1 MSSEERKRR
10 IRAARTFLF
19 VPADQPD
26 RIAKALK
33 SESDAVIIDLE
44 DAVRSTNKVKA
55 RTGLELPPRPVATPL
70 IFLRVN
76 AYGSPEFKQDVLK
89 ALELQVD
96 GLILPKFVPGQSAIA
111 ADQALT
117 RLEVAS
123 GTEVTLPAIG
133 LVETTAGVLALLN
146 SSGIS
151 ARVERLAFGGADLY
165 TDLGISFSA
174 AGPNTDLAMAALV
187 MASVHAQLGS
197 PIDTPH
203 FMLGDEIGL
212 KARSEYAAAMGFGGK
227 LCIHPN
233 QLQIVSQS
241 FAVKENES
249 EWAQRVIDLWNER
262 DQSSGALLLDS
273 NLIDEAMVKRA
284 KQILGLL

>member
-1 MSSEERKRR
+1 MSSEERKNR

-44 DAVRSTNKVKA
+44 DAVRAENKVKA
-55 RTGLELPPRPVATPL
+55 RSALELPPSSADSPL

-76 AYGSPEFKQDVLK
+76 AYGSPEYEQDVLK
-89 ALELQVD
+89 ALELKVD
-96 GLILPKFVPGQSAIA
+96 GIILPKFLPGQSAIA

-117 RLEVAS
+117 RLEVGSSYEGA
-123 GTEVTLPAIG
+123 LPTIG
-133 LVETTAGVLALLN
+133 LIETTAGVLALLN
-146 SSGIS
+146 SSSIPT
-151 ARVERLAFGGADLY
+151 RVERLAFGGADLY
-165 TDLGISFSA
+165 TDLGISFSV

-203 FMLGDEIGL
+203 FTLGDEMGL
-212 KARSEYAAAMGFGGK
+212 KERSEYAARMGFGGK

-233 QLQIVSQS
+233 QLEIVDQS
-241 FAVKENES
+241 FAVKGNES
-249 EWAQRVIDLWNER
+249 EWAHRVIDLWNER
-262 DQSSGALLLDS
+262 DQSSGALLLDA

-284 KQILGLL
+284 KQILGFL

>member
-33 SESDAVIIDLE
+33 SESDTVIIDLE
-44 DAVRSTNKVKA
+44 DAVRSENKVKA
-55 RTGLELPPRPVATPL
+55 RTALELPPSSADSPL

-76 AYGSPEFKQDVLK
+76 AYISPEFEQDVVK
-89 ALELQVD
+89 ALELKVD
-96 GLILPKFVPGQSAIA
+96 GIILPKFVPGQSAIT
-111 ADQALT
+111 ADQALA
-117 RLEVAS
+117 RLEVVS
-123 GTEVTLPAIG
+123 GAEVALPMIG
-133 LVETTAGVLALLN
+133 LIETTAGVLALLN
-146 SSGIS
+146 SSSIPT
-151 ARVERLAFGGADLY
+151 RVERLAFGGADLY
-165 TDLGISFSA
+165 TDLGISYSA

-203 FMLGDEIGL
+203 FTLGDDAGL
-212 KARSEYAAAMGFGGK
+212 KERSEYAAQMGFGGK

-233 QLQIVSQS
+233 QLEIVDRS
-241 FAVKENES
+241 FTVKKDES

-273 NLIDEAMVKRA
+273 NLIDVAMVKRA

>member
-1 MSSEERKRR
+1 MNSEERKRR

-44 DAVRSTNKVKA
+44 DAVRSENKVKA

-76 AYGSPEFKQDVLK
+76 AYGSPEFEQDVLK

-146 SSGIS
+146 SSGIP

-241 FAVKENES
+241 FAVKEDES

>member
-1 MSSEERKRR
+1 MNSEEHKKR

-26 RIAKALK
+26 RIAKAFT

-44 DAVRSTNKVKA
+44 DAVRSENKVKA
-55 RTGLELPPRPVATPL
+55 RTALELPPRPVAAPL

-76 AYGSPEFKQDVLK
+76 AYDSAEFEQDVLK
-89 ALELQVD
+89 ALELKVD
-96 GLILPKFVPGQSAIA
+96 AIILPKFVPGQSAIL
-111 ADQALT
+111 ADQTLT
-117 RLEVAS
+117 RLEETS
-123 GTEVTLPAIG
+123 GTELALPVIG
-133 LVETTAGVLALLN
+133 LIETTAGVLGLLN
-146 SSGIS
+146 SSNIP

-165 TDLGISFSA
+165 TDLGIAFSA

-203 FMLGDEIGL
+203 FTLGDEIGL
-212 KARSEYAAAMGFGGK
+212 KERSEYAAGMGFGGK

-233 QLQIVSQS
+233 QLQIVSAS
-241 FAVKENES
+241 FAVQKNES
-249 EWAQRVIDLWNER
+249 EWAQRVIELWNER

-273 NLIDEAMVKRA
+273 KLIDEAMVKRA

>member
-26 RIAKALK
+26 RIAKALASK
-33 SESDAVIIDLE
+33 CDAVIIDLE
-44 DAVRSTNKVKA
+44 DAVRSEYKVKA
-55 RTGLELPPRPVATPL
+55 RTALELPSRLVDAPL

-76 AYGSPEFKQDVLK
+76 AYGSPEFEQDVFKAMELK
-89 ALELQVD
+89 VD
-96 GLILPKFVPGQSAIA
+96 GIILPKFLPGQSAILT
-111 ADQALT
+111 DQALT
-117 RLEVAS
+117 RLEAAS
-123 GTEVTLPAIG
+123 GTELALPVIG

-146 SSGIS
+146 SSDIP

-165 TDLGISFSA
+165 TDLGIAFSA
-174 AGPNTDLAMAALV
+174 TGPNSNLAMAALV

-203 FMLGDEIGL
+203 FTLGDDDGL
-212 KARSEYAAAMGFGGK
+212 KERSEYAARMGFGGK

-233 QLQIVSQS
+233 QLQIVSAS
-241 FAVKENES
+241 FAVKREES
-249 EWAQRVIDLWNER
+249 EWAQRVIDIWNER
-262 DQSSGALLLDS
+262 DQSSGALLLDL

-284 KQILGLL
+284 RQILGLL

>member
-1 MSSEERKRR
+1 MNSEERKKR

-19 VPADQPD
+19 VPADQSD

-33 SESDAVIIDLE
+33 SASEAVIIDLE
-44 DAVRSTNKVKA
+44 DAVRSENKVKA
-55 RTGLELPPRPVATPL
+55 RTALELPPRPVGAPL

-76 AYGSPEFKQDVLK
+76 AYGSPEFEQDVFK
-89 ALELQVD
+89 ALELKVD
-96 GLILPKFVPGQSAIA
+96 GIILPKFVPGESAIV

-117 RLEVAS
+117 RLEETS
-123 GTEVTLPAIG
+123 GTELALPVIG
-133 LVETTAGVLALLN
+133 LIETTAGVLALLN
-146 SSGIS
+146 SSHIP

-174 AGPNTDLAMAALV
+174 AGPNSDLAMAALV

-203 FMLGDEIGL
+203 FTLGDEIGL
-212 KARSEYAAAMGFGGK
+212 KERSEYAARMGFGGK

-233 QLQIVSQS
+233 QLQSVSES
-241 FAVKENES
+241 FGMKEEES
-249 EWAQRVIDLWNER
+249 EWAQRVINLWNER

-273 NLIDEAMVKRA
+273 KLIDESMVKRA
-284 KQILGLL
+284 RQILGLL

>member
-1 MSSEERKRR
+1 MDSVERKKR

-26 RIAKALK
+26 RIAKALN

-44 DAVRSTNKVKA
+44 DAVRSENKVKA
-55 RTGLELPPRPVATPL
+55 RTALELPPMPVTAPL

-76 AYGSPEFKQDVLK
+76 AYGSPEFEQDVLK
-89 ALELQVD
+89 ALELKVD
-96 GLILPKFVPGQSAIA
+96 GIILPKFVPGQSAIA
-111 ADQALT
+111 VDQTLT
-117 RLEVAS
+117 RLEASS
-123 GTEVTLPAIG
+123 GTEVALPVIG
-133 LVETTAGVLALLN
+133 LIETTAGVLALLN
-146 SSGIS
+146 SSNIS

-203 FMLGDEIGL
+203 FTLGDEKGL
-212 KARSEYAAAMGFGGK
+212 KERSEYAASMGFGGK

-233 QLQIVSQS
+233 QLQIVSAS
-241 FAVKENES
+241 FAAKKEES
-249 EWAQRVIDLWNER
+249 EWAQRVIERWNER

-273 NLIDEAMVKRA
+273 KLIDEAMVKRA

>member
-1 MSSEERKRR
+1 MNSVERKER

-19 VPADQPD
+19 APGDQPD
-26 RIAKALK
+26 HIAKALT

-44 DAVRSTNKVKA
+44 DAVRSENKVKA
-55 RTGLELPPRPVATPL
+55 RTELALPPSPLAAPL

-76 AYGSPEFKQDVLK
+76 AYGSPEFEQDVLK
-89 ALELQVD
+89 ALELKVD
-96 GLILPKFVPGQSAIA
+96 GIILPKFVPGESATA
-111 ADQALT
+111 ADHALT

-123 GTEVTLPAIG
+123 GTEPALPVIG
-133 LVETTAGVLALLN
+133 LIETTAGVLALLN
-146 SSGIS
+146 SSDIP

-165 TDLGISFSA
+165 ADLGIAFAA

-203 FMLGDEIGL
+203 FTLGDEIGL
-212 KARSEYAAAMGFGGK
+212 KERSEYAARMGFGGK

-233 QLQIVSQS
+233 QLQIVSAS
-241 FAVKENES
+241 FAVMEDES
-249 EWAQRVIDLWNER
+249 DWAQRVIELWNER
-262 DQSSGALLLDS
+262 AQSSGALLLDS
-273 NLIDEAMVKRA
+273 KLIDEAMVKRA
-284 KQILGLL
+284 RQILGLL

>member
-1 MSSEERKRR
+1 MDSVERKKR
-10 IRAARTFLF
+10 IRAASTFLF

-44 DAVRSTNKVKA
+44 DAVRSENKVRA
-55 RTGLELPPRPVATPL
+55 RTALELPPMPVAAPL

-76 AYGSPEFKQDVLK
+76 AYGSPQFEQDVLK
-89 ALELQVD
+89 ALELKVD
-96 GLILPKFVPGQSAIA
+96 GIILPKFVPGESAIV

-123 GTEVTLPAIG
+123 GTELALPVIG
-133 LVETTAGVLALLN
+133 LIETTAGVLALLN
-146 SSGIS
+146 SSNIP

-165 TDLGISFSA
+165 TDLGISFST

-203 FMLGDEIGL
+203 FTLGDEIGL

-233 QLQIVSQS
+233 QLQIVSAS
-241 FAVKENES
+241 FATKKEES
-249 EWAQRVIDLWNER
+249 EWAQRVLERWNER

-273 NLIDEAMVKRA
+273 KLIDEAMVKRA
-284 KQILGLL
+284 RQILGLL